1 MVLTVQEAY
10 YRASV
15 VIGLLVEEK
24 IKPATAK
31 FRLDEINDAAKVNL
45 RCDLPYLQELRT
57 QHQSTAVFSRMR
69 DDDNSDYDSSED
81 TYDDSSN

>member
-24 IKPATAK
+24 IKPTTAK
-31 FRLDEINDAAKVNL
+31 FRLDEINEAAKVSL
-45 RCDLPYLQELRT
+45 RSDLPYLQELRT
-57 QHQSTAVFSRMR
+57 KHQSTAVFSRMR
-69 DDDNSDYDSSED
+69 DDDDSNYDSSEEM
-81 TYDDSSN
+81 YDDSGN